1 MSLLFDAPLAGP
13 NQHFSLPPELADT
26 TSVTLTFALFLLA
39 QNPQVQEHLVQELQV
54 VKSTENVD
62 DLVYCKAVIWET
74 LRLFPA
80 AVRTNR
86 VLAKPVQLSGG
97 FVAPEGCRINIP
109 IWSIH
114 RDEKNFPR
122 PEEFLPA
129 RWAKRDDEKNRW
141 VERHVGE
148 EIADEDDIAAGDHKA
163 MIAFSAGGRNCVGQK
178 FATQEAIIVLATLV
192 KDLKFSPSPD
202 YKLELKQEIVLK
214 PVNGMLLKVEAR
226 A

>member
-1 MSLLFDAPLAGP
+1 M
-13 NQHFSLPPELADT
+13 
-26 TSVTLTFALFLLA
+26 LA
-39 QNPQVQEHLVQELQV
+39 QNPEVQEVLVEEIQA
-54 VKSTENVD
+54 VKNMENVD

-86 VLAKPVQLSGG
+86 VLAKPLKLSGG

-114 RDEKNFPR
+114 RDEKHFPQ

-129 RWAKRDDEKNRW
+129 RWAKRDDEKKRW
-141 VERHVGE
+141 IERQLG
-148 EIADEDDIAAGDHKA
+148 DEMSSEAVIAAGDPKA

-192 KDLKFSPSPD
+192 KGLKFSPVSD

-214 PVNGMLLKVEAR
+214 PVNGMPLKVEAR

>member
-1 MSLLFDAPLAGP
+1 M
-13 NQHFSLPPELADT
+13 
-26 TSVTLTFALFLLA
+26 TLTFALFLLA
-39 QNPQVQEHLVQELQV
+39 QNPEVQEHLAEELQA
-54 VKSTENVD
+54 VKNTENVE

-80 AVRTNR
+80 GVRTNR

-114 RDEKNFPR
+114 RDEKYFPR

-129 RWAKRDDEKNRW
+129 RWVKRDDEKKHW
-141 VERHVGE
+141 VERDVGE
-148 EIADEDDIAAGDHKA
+148 ELSSEDDIAAGDHKA

-178 FATQEAIIVLATLV
+178 FAIQEAIIVLATLV
-192 KDLKFSPSPD
+192 KGLKFSPVAD
-202 YKLELKQEIVLK
+202 YKLELKQEVVLK
-214 PVNGMLLKVEAR
+214 PVNGMPLKVEAR